1 MIKPYYE
8 TEWNTMLPIIIFSN
22 RIYYSEEGTCS
33 SDLGNIYYNSN
44 DNPTTDTNRLKLL
57 ENVWNKK

>member
-8 TEWNTMLPIIIFSN
+8 TEWNIILPIIIFSN
-22 RIYYSEEGTCS
+22 RIYYSEEGTVS
-33 SDLGNIYYNSN
+33 AELGNMYYNSN
-44 DNPTTDTNRLKLL
+44 DNLTTDTNRLKLL